1 MHTATNSM
9 EKDNMR
15 FENQEQ
21 TPKHV
26 EASGVRRARS
36 ERGFTLL
43 EIVLA
48 MLVMMIA
55 VLGTMSLFIFS
66 VNYNS
71 GSRARA
77 MALAVA
83 QRHLERLR
91 NVPFD
96 NALLNATTTTPTP
109 VRVDSYGRSY
119 AVTTVITNAPG
130 ALPNP
135 ATSTRRKTITVTVRP
150 AGGRT
155 TNGTVEWSFAPVSLT
170 TTRTSL
176 KVGDYMQ

>member
-1 MHTATNSM
+1 
-9 EKDNMR
+9 MR
-15 FENQEQ
+15 FQNED
-21 TPKHV
+21 
-26 EASGVRRARS
+26 AARTTGDMQARGAQRG

-43 EIVLA
+43 EIVIA

-55 VLGTMSLFIFS
+55 VLGTMSLFIFA

-71 GSRARA
+71 GSRDRA

-83 QRHLERLR
+83 QRRLERLR

-96 NALLNATTTTPTP
+96 DPLLNTTTATPTP
-109 VRVDSYGRSY
+109 VTVNSYGRNYS
-119 AVTTVITNAPG
+119 VTTVVTQTPG

-135 ATSTRRKTITVTVRP
+135 ATSPRRKTITITVRP
-150 AGGRT
+150 QGGRT
-155 TNGTVEWSFAPVSLT
+155 ANGTVEWSFAPVSLT
-170 TTRTSL
+170 TTRASL